1 MPNHIDNDFEAPPT
15 IWVIAVVVG
24 GIATGLGLI
33 AGLEYLSD
41 RISTKSSSMS
51 NALIA
56 IEEVESLS
64 NKQMLNIQR
73 Y

>member
-41 RISTKSSSMS
+41 RISIKSSSMP

-56 IEEVESLS
+56 IEVESLS
-64 NKQMLNIQR
+64 NKQMLNTQR